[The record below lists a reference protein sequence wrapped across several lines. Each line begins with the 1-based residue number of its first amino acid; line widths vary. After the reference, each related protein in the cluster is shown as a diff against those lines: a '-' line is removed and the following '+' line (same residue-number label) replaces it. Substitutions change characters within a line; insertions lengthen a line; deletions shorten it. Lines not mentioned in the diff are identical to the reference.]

1 LFRTQLASATKMQNF
16 VPEIAD
22 KNVSIPGV
30 FMTMIYR
37 SGDMYIK
44 YKFDL
49 TRKNKNIP

>member
-1 LFRTQLASATKMQNF
+1 LFRAQLASATKMQNF

-22 KNVSIPGV
+22 KNVSIPVV

-37 SGDMYIK
+37 SEDMYIK